1 MVIVDDGRC
10 WCCTWWKCQCARWW
24 KSWWDSDD
32 GCGGG
37 GGNCGWTVLVHTG
50 LIAVVEV
57 AAVVCVVGD
66 IVAPLQSPLK
76 HTFLSPRGSDL
87 VSQPCVTM
95 ERRRY
100 F

>member
-1 MVIVDDGRC
+1 MDGVGAHGGYC
-10 WCCTWWKCQCARWW
+10 
-24 KSWWDSDD
+24 S
-32 GCGGG
+32 GGG
-37 GGNCGWTVLVHTG
+37 SGGGMDMVVWVFVHKG

-87 VSQPCVTM
+87 VSQPCVTK